1 MIIRTALT
9 AIAALALASSC
20 VMPGD
25 IEALA
30 GVQREALVRF
40 QQVEEQRQ
48 DDILEILEDES
59 KTSEERDLALAT
71 VQAQAKAS
79 IDLLVSDSKASA
91 KDIVATVKDRTDAI
105 TAVAKSSPLTGNPL
119 IDLLLAGLLGGISVP
134 ASTGMARRLRQPVPP
149 AQ

>member
-1 MIIRTALT
+1 MIRTTLLSF
-9 AIAALALASSC
+9 IGLFSVSC

>member
-1 MIIRTALT
+1 MIRLT
-9 AIAALALASSC
+9 LLSFLGLFSVSC

-40 QQVEEQRQ
+40 QQVEADRQ
-48 DDILEILEDES
+48 EEIKEILEDQS
-59 KTSEERDLALAT
+59 KTAEERDAALAT
-71 VQAQAKAS
+71 VQSQAKQS

-91 KDIVATVKDRTDAI
+91 KDIVDTVKDRTAAM

-134 ASTGMARRLRQPVPP
+134 ASTGVARRLRQPVPP

>member
-1 MIIRTALT
+1 MIRIALLSLLT
-9 AIAALALASSC
+9 LGTVSC

-40 QQVEEQRQ
+40 QQVEADRQ
-48 DDILEILEDES
+48 EEIKEILEDQS
-59 KTSEERDLALAT
+59 KTAEERDAALAT
-71 VQAQAKAS
+71 VQSQAKQS
-79 IDLLVSDSKASA
+79 IDLLVSDSEASA
-91 KDIVATVKDRTDAI
+91 KDIVDTVKDRTAAM

-134 ASTGMARRLRQPVPP
+134 ASTGVARRLRQPVPP

>member
-1 MIIRTALT
+1 MIRSAICALLALT
-9 AIAALALASSC
+9 ALPSC

>member
-1 MIIRTALT
+1 MIRTTL
-9 AIAALALASSC
+9 LSLLGLFSVSC

-40 QQVEEQRQ
+40 QQVEADRQ
-48 DDILEILEDES
+48 EEIKEILEDQS
-59 KTSEERDLALAT
+59 KTAAERDAALAT
-71 VQAQAKAS
+71 VQAQAKED
-79 IDLLVSDSKASA
+79 IETLLADSKESA
-91 KDIVATVKDRTDAI
+91 KDIVQTVKDRTDTI

-119 IDLLLAGLLGGISVP
+119 IDLILAGLLGGISVP

>member
-1 MIIRTALT
+1 MIIRTAFI
-9 AIAALALASSC
+9 AIATLALASSC

-59 KTSEERDLALAT
+59 KTSEERDLALAS

>member
-1 MIIRTALT
+1 MIRTTILSCIAL
-9 AIAALALASSC
+9 LSFSC

-40 QQVEEQRQ
+40 QQVEAERQ
-48 DDILEILEDES
+48 DEILEILEDQS
-59 KTSEERDLALAT
+59 KTTAERDAALAT
-71 VQAQAKAS
+71 VQAQAKED
-79 IDLLVSDSKASA
+79 IEKLVADSKESA
-91 KDIVATVKDRTDAI
+91 KGIVETVKERTESI
-105 TAVAKSSPLTGNPL
+105 KAVAKSAPITGNPL
-119 IDLLLAGLLGGISVP
+119 LDLLLAGLLGGVSVP

>member
-1 MIIRTALT
+1 MIRTTLLSF
-9 AIAALALASSC
+9 IGLFSVSC

-40 QQVEEQRQ
+40 QQVEADRQ
-48 DDILEILEDES
+48 EEILEILEDES
-59 KTSEERDLALAT
+59 RSVAERDAALAT
-71 VQAQAKAS
+71 VQVEAQTA
-79 IDLLVSDSKASA
+79 IDLLLSDSKASA
-91 KDIVATVKDRTDAI
+91 KDIVDTVKDRTAAM

-134 ASTGMARRLRQPVPP
+134 ASTGVARRLRQAPP
-149 AQ
+149 AA

>member
-1 MIIRTALT
+1 MIRTTLLS
-9 AIAALALASSC
+9 IVGLFSVSC

-40 QQVEEQRQ
+40 QQVEADRQ
-48 DDILEILEDES
+48 EEIKEILEDQS
-59 KTSEERDLALAT
+59 KTAAERDAALAT
-71 VQAQAKAS
+71 VQAQAKED
-79 IDLLVSDSKASA
+79 IETLLADSKESA
-91 KDIVATVKDRTDAI
+91 KDIVQTVKDRTDTI
-105 TAVAKSSPLTGNPL
+105 KAVAKSSPLTGNPL
-119 IDLLLAGLLGGISVP
+119 IDLILAGLLGGISVP

>member
-1 MIIRTALT
+1 MIIRTAIT
-9 AIAALALASSC
+9 TIAALALASSC

-59 KTSEERDLALAT
+59 KTSEERDLALAS

>member
-1 MIIRTALT
+1 MIRTTILSCIAL
-9 AIAALALASSC
+9 LSFSC

-40 QQVEEQRQ
+40 QQVEAERQ
-48 DDILEILEDES
+48 DEILEILEDQS
-59 KTSEERDLALAT
+59 KTTAERDAALAT
-71 VQAQAKAS
+71 VQAQAKED
-79 IDLLVSDSKASA
+79 IEKLVAESKESA
-91 KDIVATVKDRTDAI
+91 KGIVETVKERTESI
-105 TAVAKSSPLTGNPL
+105 KAVAKAAPLTGNPL
-119 IDLLLAGLLGGISVP
+119 IDLVLAGLLGGISVP

>member
-1 MIIRTALT
+1 MIIRTAFI
-9 AIAALALASSC
+9 AIATLALASSC

-59 KTSEERDLALAT
+59 KTSQERDLALAS

>member
-1 MIIRTALT
+1 MIRTAL
-9 AIAALALASSC
+9 LSFLGLFSVSC

-40 QQVEEQRQ
+40 QQVEEDRQ
-48 DDILEILEDES
+48 EEIKEILEDQS
-59 KTSEERDLALAT
+59 KTAAERDAALAT
-71 VQAQAKAS
+71 VQAQAKED
-79 IDLLVSDSKASA
+79 IETLLADSKESA
-91 KDIVATVKDRTDAI
+91 KDIVQTVKDRTDTI

-119 IDLLLAGLLGGISVP
+119 IDLILAGLLGGISVP

-149 AQ
+149 AS

>member
-1 MIIRTALT
+1 MIVKT
-9 AIAALALASSC
+9 AIAVTAALALVSSC

-40 QQVEEQRQ
+40 QQVEADRQ
-48 DDILEILEDES
+48 KESLEVLEDES
-59 KTSEERDLALAT
+59 KTSAERDAALAT
-71 VQAQAKAS
+71 IQEQAQES
-79 IDLLVSDSKASA
+79 IDLLLADTKESA
-91 KDIVATVKDRTDAI
+91 KDIVETVKDRTDSI
-105 TAVAKSSPLTGNPL
+105 KAVAKAAPLTGNPM
-119 IDLLLAGLLGGISVP
+119 IDLILAGLLGGISVP

>member
-1 MIIRTALT
+1 MIRTTLLSF
-9 AIAALALASSC
+9 IGLFSVSC

-40 QQVEEQRQ
+40 QQVEADRQ
-48 DDILEILEDES
+48 EEILEILEDES
-59 KTSEERDLALAT
+59 RSVAERDAALAT
-71 VQAQAKAS
+71 VQDEAQKA
-79 IDLLVSDSKASA
+79 IDLLLSDSKASA
-91 KDIVATVKDRTDAI
+91 KDIVDTVKDRTAAM

>member
-1 MIIRTALT
+1 MIRTTLLSF
-9 AIAALALASSC
+9 IGLFSVSC

-40 QQVEEQRQ
+40 QQVEADRQ
-48 DDILEILEDES
+48 EEILEILEDES
-59 KTSEERDLALAT
+59 RSVAERDAALAT
-71 VQAQAKAS
+71 VQDEAQKA
-79 IDLLVSDSKASA
+79 IDLLLSDSKASA
-91 KDIVATVKDRTDAI
+91 KDIVDTVKDRTAAM

-134 ASTGMARRLRQPVPP
+134 ASTGVARRLRQAPP
-149 AQ
+149 SA

>member
-1 MIIRTALT
+1 ALT
-9 AIAALALASSC
+9 AIAALVLASSC

>member
-1 MIIRTALT
+1 MIRTTL
-9 AIAALALASSC
+9 LSFLGLFSVSC

-40 QQVEEQRQ
+40 QQVEADRQ
-48 DDILEILEDES
+48 EEIKEILEDQS
-59 KTSEERDLALAT
+59 KTAAERDAALAT
-71 VQAQAKAS
+71 VQAQAKED
-79 IDLLVSDSKASA
+79 IETLLADSKESA
-91 KDIVATVKDRTDAI
+91 KDIVQTVKDRTDTI

-119 IDLLLAGLLGGISVP
+119 IDLILAGLLGGISVP

>member
-1 MIIRTALT
+1 MIRLT
-9 AIAALALASSC
+9 LLSFLGLFSVSC

-25 IEALA
+25 LEALA

-40 QQVEEQRQ
+40 QQVEADRQ
-48 DDILEILEDES
+48 EEIKEILEDQS
-59 KTSEERDLALAT
+59 KTAEERDAALAT
-71 VQAQAKAS
+71 VQSQAKQS

-91 KDIVATVKDRTDAI
+91 KDIVDTVKDRTAAM

-134 ASTGMARRLRQPVPP
+134 ASTGVARRLRQPVPP

>member
-1 MIIRTALT
+1 MIIRTALLS
-9 AIAALALASSC
+9 ILGLGVVSC
-20 VMPGD
+20 VTPGD

-40 QQVEEQRQ
+40 QQIEEDRQ
-48 DDILEILEDES
+48 EEIMDVLEDSS
-59 KTSEERDLALAT
+59 KTSAERDAALAT
-71 VQAQAKAS
+71 IQAQAKED
-79 IDLLVSDSKASA
+79 IETLLADSKESA
-91 KDIVATVKDRTDAI
+91 KDIVQTVKDRTDTI

-119 IDLLLAGLLGGISVP
+119 IDLVLAGLLGGISVP

>member
-1 MIIRTALT
+1 MIRTTL
-9 AIAALALASSC
+9 LSFLGLFSVSC

-40 QQVEEQRQ
+40 QQVEADRQ
-48 DDILEILEDES
+48 EEIKEILEDQS
-59 KTSEERDLALAT
+59 KTAAERDAALAT
-71 VQAQAKAS
+71 VQAQAKED
-79 IDLLVSDSKASA
+79 IETLLADSKESA
-91 KDIVATVKDRTDAI
+91 KDIVQTVKDRTDTI

-119 IDLLLAGLLGGISVP
+119 IDLILAGLLGGISVP

-149 AQ
+149 AS

>member
-1 MIIRTALT
+1 MIIKTALT
-9 AIAALALASSC
+9 ATFALALVSSC

-40 QQVEEQRQ
+40 QQVETERQ
-48 DDILEILEDES
+48 EEILEVLEDES
-59 KTSEERDLALAT
+59 ITAAQRDAALTSIQTE
-71 VQAQAKAS
+71 AKES
-79 IDLLVSDSKASA
+79 IDLLLADTKESA
-91 KDIVATVKDRTDAI
+91 KDIVATVKERTDSI
-105 TAVAKSSPLTGNPL
+105 KAVAKAAPLTGNPM
-119 IDLLLAGLLGGISVP
+119 IDLILAGLLGGISVP